1 MFCKFHHLSWEAP
14 SSLEYFC
21 FKFARHILHFIY
33 ANYPQMSL
41 QFKTF
46 LRFLS
51 LFMVKGSFQPP
62 ITLTRV
68 LQMSIITPGYLATTT
83 SSLICFLVRP
93 LIECAFYYFRRPPC
107 WSCHHYH
114 CDPVDSHYHRMVF
127 VCLFLSSFVLGTVSD
142 QGMPTVHFFQHTE
155 EFFSVPNSSWLQLL
169 AGHAC
174 FVYIFWLWKLR
185 FDNQIVRVGN
195 TVF

>member
-1 MFCKFHHLSWEAP
+1 MFCKFHHFSWEAP

-93 LIECAFYYFRRPPC
+93 LIECAFYYFRSPPC

-142 QGMPTVHFFQHTE
+142 QGMPTTY
-155 EFFSVPNSSWLQLL
+155 FSAYGRIYQCSQLL
-169 AGHAC
+169 ITSIIHWL
-174 FVYIFWLWKLR
+174 VIFCI
-185 FDNQIVRVGN
+185 F
-195 TVF
+195 

>member
-1 MFCKFHHLSWEAP
+1 
-14 SSLEYFC
+14 
-21 FKFARHILHFIY
+21 
-33 ANYPQMSL
+33 MSL

-83 SSLICFLVRP
+83 TTSLICILVRP

-107 WSCHHYH
+107 WSCHYYH

-142 QGMPTVHFFQHTE
+142 QGMPTAYFFCIRKN
-155 EFFSVPNSSWLQLL
+155 FSVLPTLFEVIDFQMLN
-169 AGHAC
+169 
-174 FVYIFWLWKLR
+174 YYT
-185 FDNQIVRVGN
+185 N
-195 TVF
+195 TLHISKKK